1 MGENYLGWE
10 GIQRALGMNKPM
22 QQLRPVRIWEC
33 FQIAKQWGPASFP
46 HPQQC
51 SLIGRLAVLSH
62 FPVSQHP
69 YEQHRWVSRL
79 SIWRAW
85 LLFQKA
91 YVQPVLA
98 TETHGGCPNHGGC
111 CDHGRCAPLAPD
123 PTFPWHSC
131 DGGRPG
137 LCPASHTGHRTSF
150 CLKAVLDGKFHW
162 CWLWPQHPALCK
174 GLEEEF
180 APG

>member
-10 GIQRALGMNKPM
+10 GIQRALGMNKPV
-22 QQLRPVRIWEC
+22 QQLCPMRIWEC
-33 FQIAKQWGPASFP
+33 FQIAKQWGLASFP

-62 FPVSQHP
+62 FPVSQHL
-69 YEQHRWVSRL
+69 YEQQCWVPRL
-79 SIWRAW
+79 CFWRAW

-91 YVQPVLA
+91 YAQPVLA
-98 TETHGGCPNHGGC
+98 TKTHGGCP
-111 CDHGRCAPLAPD
+111 DHGRCAPLAPD
-123 PTFPWHSC
+123 PLSYGTPVMKEGLGCTQHSTQ
-131 DGGRPG
+131 DP
-137 LCPASHTGHRTSF
+137 SF
-150 CLKAVLDGKFHW
+150 SLKAVLDGKFHW

-174 GLEEEF
+174 GLKEEF

>member
-1 MGENYLGWE
+1 M
-10 GIQRALGMNKPM
+10 
-22 QQLRPVRIWEC
+22 
-33 FQIAKQWGPASFP
+33 
-46 HPQQC
+46 
-51 SLIGRLAVLSH
+51 LSH

-111 CDHGRCAPLAPD
+111 RDHGRCAPLAPD

-137 LCPASHTGHRTSF
+137 LCPASHTGHILLSQSSFGWKIPLVLTLTSAPSSVQRAERRI
-150 CLKAVLDGKFHW
+150 CS
-162 CWLWPQHPALCK
+162 WLASSTH
-174 GLEEEF
+174 GENNF
-180 APG
+180 FSNN